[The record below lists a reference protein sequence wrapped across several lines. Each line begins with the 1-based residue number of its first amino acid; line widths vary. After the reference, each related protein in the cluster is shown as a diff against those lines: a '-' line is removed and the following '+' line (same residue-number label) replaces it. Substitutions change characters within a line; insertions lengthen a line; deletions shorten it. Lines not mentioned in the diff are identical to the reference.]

1 MSEPIWKYCKK
12 RQAYVQRTED
22 SGRPYTLLLV
32 GIISLAALV
41 FVVSGVLAVALA
53 DSVHGVI
60 AGGLGAGAGF
70 ALVAIVINA
79 LGE

>member
-1 MSEPIWKYCKK
+1 MNWKYCKK
-12 RQAYVQRTED
+12 RQAYVQRNED
-22 SGRPYTLLLV
+22 SGRPYTLALV

-41 FVVSGVLAVALA
+41 FVVSGVLSAALA
-53 DSVHGVI
+53 DSLQGTI
-60 AGGLGAGAGF
+60 AGVLGAGAGL